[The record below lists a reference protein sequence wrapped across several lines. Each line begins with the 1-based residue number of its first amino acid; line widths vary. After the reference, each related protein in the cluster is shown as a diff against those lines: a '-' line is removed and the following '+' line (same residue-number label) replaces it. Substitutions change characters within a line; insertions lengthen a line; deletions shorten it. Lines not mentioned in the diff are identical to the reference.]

1 MHSHFVLRREAAEH
15 EIKETRAAFA
25 IIHGRHCC
33 AMQKRVGNLPQNAP
47 RMSLKF
53 SVIRV
58 AGCASAVAWFIFK
71 HFHSEDSNQDRM
83 QVAKIGAWIVFLEFL
98 QDNRKPRPLGRLV
111 NIFKLFVYFWWLQ
124 VAASMCQRIWS
135 TIDDAAGKEEGAVF
149 AVNALNFLILVKI
162 WSQIEYLHQAF
173 ADVFSRF
180 NLKAGTYTS
189 ILLSLL
195 GLYMS
200 YNIAAASALKNSCDV
215 SGIVM
220 SRWFCH
226 SSQPKCLVLFLFSST
241 LLVYLT
247 VLQHNYKKTGKG
259 FLPRGALI
267 NPDPSILLPGDMVV
281 LKLLNP
287 RASLAICIPHT
298 VAGHR
303 VRSAGQRGSRSC
315 GPRRISAEEPRRQ
328 AHAVFVHHASG
339 RQVTPQD
346 RLHVDRG
353 SS

>member
-1 MHSHFVLRREAAEH
+1 MKV
-15 EIKETRAAFA
+15 TRAAFA
-25 IIHGRHCC
+25 IIQGQRCC
-33 AMQKRVGNLPQNAP
+33 AMQKHVGNLPQNAP
-47 RMSLKF
+47 RMPLKF

-124 VAASMCQRIWS
+124 VATSMCQRIWS
-135 TIDDAAGKEEGAVF
+135 TIDDVDGKEEGAVF

-180 NLKAGTYTS
+180 NLKAGTYIS

-195 GLYMS
+195 GLHMS
-200 YNIAAASALKNSCDV
+200 YDLAAASALKNSCDV

-247 VLQHNYKKTGKG
+247 FLQHNYKKTGKG

-267 NPDPSILLPGDMVV
+267 NPDPSVLLPGDMVV
-281 LKLLNP
+281 LKLL
-287 RASLAICIPHT
+287 ASLAICIAHT
-298 VAGHR
+298 AAGHR
-303 VRSAGQRGSRSC
+303 VRSAGQCGSRSC
-315 GPRRISAEEPRRQ
+315 GPCRISVEESRRQ
-328 AHAVFVHHASG
+328 ARAVFVHHAGG

-346 RLHVDRG
+346 RLHVDTTTVQLPNLHPPLQA
-353 SS
+353 